1 MQNIKVITVASGKG
15 GTGKTTTTAN
25 LGIALAALNR
35 QTIILDADIA
45 MANLALLLGMEKID
59 VTLHEVLAGEKDIK
73 DAIYHGPKGV
83 MVVPCGISLAGFQKS
98 HPEKLQEVLMD
109 LLGEAEFLFIDAP
122 AGLGKDSIIPMAIAD
137 EILLVL
143 NPEVSSVSD
152 GLKIKIMA
160 DTIETSVRGIIL
172 NRVRR
177 MEGEIGRD
185 KVEKIFNLKVLAE
198 IPEDTSVIDSVAKR
212 RPVIL
217 TKPNSSAAMAYRK
230 LAADLVGE
238 KFEFKKENIVKRFIS
253 SIFGR

>member
-1 MQNIKVITVASGKG
+1 MQNVKVITVASGKG

-25 LGIALAALNR
+25 LGIALAELNK

-59 VTLHEVLAGEKDIK
+59 VTLHEVLSGEKNIK
-73 DAIYHGPKGV
+73 EAIYEGPKGV
-83 MVVPCGISLAGFQKS
+83 MVVPCGISLAGFQRS
-98 HPEKLQEVLMD
+98 HPERLQEVLMD
-109 LLGEAEFLFIDAP
+109 LLDEAEFLLIDAP

-160 DTIETSVRGIIL
+160 DTIETNVRGIIL
-172 NRVRR
+172 NRVRKR
-177 MEGEIGRD
+177 KGEIDRD
-185 KVEKIFNLKVLAE
+185 KIEKIFNLKVLAE

-212 RPVIL
+212 RPVLL
-217 TKPNSSAAMAYRK
+217 TKPNSSAAIAYKR
-230 LAADLVGE
+230 LAADLVGQ
-238 KFEFKKENIVKRFIS
+238 KFEYKKETVVKRFIS

>member
-1 MQNIKVITVASGKG
+1 
-15 GTGKTTTTAN
+15 
-25 LGIALAALNR
+25 
-35 QTIILDADIA
+35 
-45 MANLALLLGMEKID
+45 
-59 VTLHEVLAGEKDIK
+59 
-73 DAIYHGPKGV
+73 
-83 MVVPCGISLAGFQKS
+83 
-98 HPEKLQEVLMD
+98 
-109 LLGEAEFLFIDAP
+109 
-122 AGLGKDSIIPMAIAD
+122 
-137 EILLVL
+137 
-143 NPEVSSVSD
+143 
-152 GLKIKIMA
+152 MA